1 VRAADVRFLAA
12 AALFLS
18 PVPATLAG
26 AGPRQPV
33 VQSVDLSV
41 PTAPVAFPVE
51 GRTCLAYELHVTNFL
66 PVDVSLSRVRVTAAG
81 DPGVTLADYGNAEL
95 LARLARPGLRNPTDR
110 EVLGPGTRAVVYLWI
125 PLPNGV
131 AVPRGIE
138 NLVEVEVRRPSGPSR
153 VDVEAAV
160 TLSAEPPVAL
170 DPPLRGG
177 PWVAISSPLLQGGH
191 RTAIYTVGGRAR
203 IPGRFA
209 IDWIRPG
216 ADGAIEPSGAPPPD
230 WNGYG
235 TEVLAVAD
243 ASVAA
248 AMDDIR
254 EEAAPAGGAGTPV
267 PLETASG
274 NYVALDLGGGRFAFY
289 EHLKSGSVAVK
300 TGERVTRGQVIGRL
314 GKSGST
320 SIGPHLHFHVA
331 DANEPLAAEG
341 LPFVFT
347 RFEQLGAYR
356 SLEALIDG
364 EKWIPIP
371 GGGAVRERER
381 PGENAVVRFR

>member
-1 VRAADVRFLAA
+1 M
-12 AALFLS
+12 
-18 PVPATLAG
+18 
-26 AGPRQPV
+26 
-33 VQSVDLSV
+33 
-41 PTAPVAFPVE
+41 APVAFPVE

-66 PVDVSLSRVRVTAAG
+66 PVDVALARVRVDAAG
-81 DPGVTLADYGNAEL
+81 KPGVTIADYGDDEL
-95 LARLARPGLRNPTDR
+95 RARLGRPGLRNPGDR
-110 EVLGPGTRAVVYLWI
+110 EVLGPGMRAVVYLWI
-125 PLPNGV
+125 PLPNGL
-131 AVPRGIE
+131 AVPPSIE

-153 VDVEAAV
+153 VEIENAV
-160 TLSAEPPVAL
+160 TVSAEPPVAL

-216 ADGAIEPSGAPPPD
+216 ADGAIEPSAAPPPD

-248 AMDDIR
+248 AMDDVR
-254 EEAAPAGGAGTPV
+254 EDAASPGRAAAPV
-267 PLETASG
+267 PLENASG
-274 NYVALDLGGGRFAFY
+274 NYVALDLGHVRFAFY
-289 EHLKSGSVAVK
+289 EHLKSGSVAIK
-300 TGERVTRGQVIGRL
+300 AGDRVTRGQVIGRL

-331 DANEPLAAEG
+331 DATNPLAAEG

-356 SLEALIDG
+356 SIEALIEG
-364 EKWIPIP
+364 EKWIPNP
-371 GGGAVRERER
+371 GRGAVVRERER